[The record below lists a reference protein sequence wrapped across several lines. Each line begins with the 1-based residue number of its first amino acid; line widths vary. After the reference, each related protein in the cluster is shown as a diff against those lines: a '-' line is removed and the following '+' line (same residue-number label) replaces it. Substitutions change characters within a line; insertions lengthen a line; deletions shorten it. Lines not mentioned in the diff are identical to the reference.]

1 MCQGDR
7 VFSKVLLLI
16 VLIFLKT
23 EILSLGTHKN
33 WKNYSIML
41 IALFYFLFFLSKF
54 ELEYQLYKPIKKK
67 KNIW

>member
-33 WKNYSIML
+33 
-41 IALFYFLFFLSKF
+41 
-54 ELEYQLYKPIKKK
+54 
-67 KNIW
+67 

>member
-7 VFSKVLLLI
+7 FISKVLLLI

-33 WKNYSIML
+33 
-41 IALFYFLFFLSKF
+41 
-54 ELEYQLYKPIKKK
+54 
-67 KNIW
+67 